1 MDTLELTGR
10 VPLPRGWVAV
20 TSLFSRSHSIDQN
33 GASLS
38 LFYSE
43 KTERE
48 ISLLRRKTEGFL
60 W

>member
-1 MDTLELTGR
+1 MVTPELTGR
-10 VPLPRGWVAV
+10 VPLPKGWVVV
-20 TSLFSRSHSIDQN
+20 TSLFSLSHGINDK

-43 KTERE
+43 KTGRE